1 MVKMRVFDSNGELR
15 TYSSDGTDEDIDLFR
30 AVAAGFGCFG
40 IVYDMTIKVNS
51 FIIYMYIKT
60 SILI

>member
-1 MVKMRVFDSNGELR
+1 MKMRVFDSNGELQ
-15 TYSSDGTDEDIDLFR
+15 TYSSDEIDGDIDLFR

>member
-15 TYSSDGTDEDIDLFR
+15 TYSSDGDIDLFR

>member
-1 MVKMRVFDSNGELR
+1 MRVFDSNGELQ
-15 TYSSDGTDEDIDLFR
+15 TYSSDEIDGDIDLFR

-51 FIIYMYIKT
+51 YTCISKHQF
-60 SILI
+60 